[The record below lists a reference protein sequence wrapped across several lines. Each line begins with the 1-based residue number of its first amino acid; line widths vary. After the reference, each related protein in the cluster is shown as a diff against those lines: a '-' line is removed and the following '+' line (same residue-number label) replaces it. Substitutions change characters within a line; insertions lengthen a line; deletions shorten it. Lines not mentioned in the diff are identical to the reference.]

1 MIKNLTR
8 EESLMLLRSARLARL
23 GCVTEEGPYVVP
35 VSYVFDGE
43 YAFIHSLPGRKVT
56 ALRADPRACLQ
67 VDDIVSD
74 SRWRSVIAFGVYEEV
89 AAPAERAR
97 ILGRLFTHYPMQ
109 TPVEATIVQDA
120 QPPNVVVFRLR
131 VGRITGVAEE

>member
-1 MIKNLTR
+1 MIKDLSR
-8 EESLMLLRSARLARL
+8 EESLKLLRSGRLARL

-43 YAFIHSLPGRKVT
+43 CAFIHSLPGRKIT

-67 VDDIVSD
+67 VDDIASD
-74 SRWRSVIAFGVYEEV
+74 TRWRSVIAFGVYEEV
-89 AAPAERAR
+89 TAPAERER
-97 ILGRLFTHYPMQ
+97 VLGRLLKQYPTL

-120 QPPNVVVFRLR
+120 QPPNIVVFRVR
-131 VGRITGVAEE
+131 VDRITGVAEE